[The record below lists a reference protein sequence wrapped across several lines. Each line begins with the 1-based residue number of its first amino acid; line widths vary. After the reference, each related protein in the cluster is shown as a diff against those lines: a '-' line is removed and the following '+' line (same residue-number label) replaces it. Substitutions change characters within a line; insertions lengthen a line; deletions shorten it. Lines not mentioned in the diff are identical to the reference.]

1 MLSRSE
7 TLEFVHCRIFAAASN
22 SRARPFTHFPEPPTS
37 TNVLQTRN
45 EGNPSDGRSSG
56 KQALDAGK
64 KEKQRT
70 TELQTILEVGT
81 KTTELPASSVTPA
94 AILSRSLS
102 SGLRSCIWE
111 TLGLGRLV
119 GRGLVTYLPTFLPT
133 SYLPT
138 NLTHFL
144 LIIM

>member
-81 KTTELPASSVTPA
+81 KTTELSLAPSLLGCVPAFGKHWAWEDLLEEDWLRTSL
-94 AILSRSLS
+94 LSYLP
-102 SGLRSCIWE
+102 LI
-111 TLGLGRLV
+111 
-119 GRGLVTYLPTFLPT
+119 YLPTLHTF
-133 SYLPT
+133 
-138 NLTHFL
+138 F
-144 LIIM
+144 